1 MHHKSLYK
9 ALHTYVRQLHNT
21 LQNDSSTDSTHSTTE
36 GTTGCFYNGAWTPR
50 CFEEKEKGAAVF
62 LSPTLS
68 VNPWVWCGTT
78 CILLIHKCQSRYKVW
93 SHNKDGDHSW
103 TCLFYSYSD
112 GATTQHCGRREWFHL
127 SLPST
132 LQLTVEYMVHVW
144 DICAAC
150 RLLQLAWL
158 TVPVLCFAWL
168 TVFCVL
174 RLCYSQLHSD
184 DSHEWTN
191 E

>member
-1 MHHKSLYK
+1 MFLQWCMDTPLLWREREGGSCFSLSYIVRKSLG
-9 ALHTYVRQLHNT
+9 LI
-21 LQNDSSTDSTHSTTE
+21 
-36 GTTGCFYNGAWTPR
+36 
-50 CFEEKEKGAAVF
+50 
-62 LSPTLS
+62 
-68 VNPWVWCGTT
+68 TT
-78 CILLIHKCQSRYKVW
+78 CILLIHKCQSGYKVW

-112 GATTQHCGRREWFHL
+112 GVTTQHCGRREWFHL

-132 LQLTVEYMVHVW
+132 LQLTVEYMVYVW

-150 RLLQLAWL
+150 RLLQLSRL

-184 DSHEWTN
+184 HSHEWTN